1 MNENMNKIIKL
12 ALEKY
17 RTIYDFCNAIEI
29 NPGYFRS
36 NYNHS
41 RGDRIYAIAKGLNM
55 DFDEICDMCNP
66 NLHPL
71 QREIFKRGYTI
82 NEFCAYSGLSPNL
95 IRSICLKKNK
105 HFNSTYSVLSD
116 ALGLPI
122 DEVIRICNA

>member
-1 MNENMNKIIKL
+1 MSDIVEL
-12 ALEKY
+12 AIEKY
-17 RTIYDFCNAIEI
+17 GSLYKFCEAIGL
-29 NPGYFRS
+29 NKSSFYR
-36 NYNHS
+36 NYNCS

-55 DFDEICDMCNP
+55 DFDDVCDMCNP

>member
-1 MNENMNKIIKL
+1 MNKIIEL

-17 RTIYDFCNAIEI
+17 GTLFNFCNTVGL
-29 NPGYFRS
+29 NQGYFRS
-36 NYNHS
+36 NYKSS

-55 DFDEICDMCNP
+55 DFDEVCNICNP
-66 NLHPL
+66 NMHPL

-95 IRSICLKKNK
+95 IRSICLKQNK

-122 DEVIRICNA
+122 DEVIRLCNA